1 MSRTQSLKR
10 ALALSCAC
18 AFAVSAC
25 SSKGTTRVST
35 LGQTSSIEKAGPQG
49 PQGEQ
54 GPAGP
59 QGPSG
64 PQGKQGEAGADGN
77 LNLGAAGALA
87 TGGLIGPNGL
97 AGTGLLAETGDPEN
111 SPELLSQGLIL
122 TGEQAQLAAGS
133 AFYAASIVDGAL
145 PGSTALAGTVIGVA
159 DNTGQALVQAGNG
172 EIYLVDGL
180 TAAPGDL
187 ITASIGEATAI
198 GGGDDSLL
206 GLSVLSAD
214 QQDGSLVTLGV
225 GSGGDLVTL
234 DTIVT
239 GDVTGGL
246 EASGGVAE
254 TVGGVTE
261 VLPVST
267 GGDIGGGLTGDL
279 TGDLTDTVGGVLYDP
294 TGTLDD
300 TVDIDDG
307 LVGGLLGNN

>member
-1 MSRTQSLKR
+1 M
-10 ALALSCAC
+10 
-18 AFAVSAC
+18 
-25 SSKGTTRVST
+25 
-35 LGQTSSIEKAGPQG
+35 
-49 PQGEQ
+49 Q

-59 QGPSG
+59 QGAAG
-64 PQGKQGEAGADGN
+64 PQGQAGADGQDGN
-77 LNLGAAGALA
+77 VNLGAAGALA

-97 AGTGLLAETGDPEN
+97 AGTGLLANTGDPEN

-122 TGEQAQLAAGS
+122 TGEKAQLAAGA
-133 AFYAASIVDGAL
+133 AFYATSIVDNQL
-145 PGSTALAGTVIGVA
+145 PGSTALAGTVLGVA
-159 DNTGQALVQAGNG
+159 EDTGQALVQAGNG

-198 GGGDDSLL
+198 GGGEDSLL

-214 QQDGSLVTLGV
+214 QQDGGLVTLGV

-234 DTIVT
+234 DTALT
-239 GDVTGGL
+239 GDVV
-246 EASGGVAE
+246 GGVTD

-267 GGDIGGGLTGDL
+267 GGDVGGGLTE
-279 TGDLTDTVGGVLYDP
+279 TVGGVLDDP
-294 TGTLDD
+294 TGTLED
-300 TVDIDDG
+300 TVDTGGG